1 MIIIIK
7 RIFILQKWHKCWKSQ
22 INYTLEMHERVYTS
36 TSYLQIAEMNH
47 AIHHLTNT
55 EAVTKVVERVVTV
68 VLLNCQL
75 KGRKLFIH
83 WAHCRVLN

>member
-1 MIIIIK
+1 M
-7 RIFILQKWHKCWKSQ
+7 SA
-22 INYTLEMHERVYTS
+22 YTHPHPQTTL
-36 TSYLQIAEMNH
+36 YLQIAEMNH

-83 WAHCRVLN
+83 CAHSRVLK